1 MLIGISGKIKSG
13 KDTVGE
19 MLYNL
24 GCIEYSIYKYSF
36 ADSLKKIVASI
47 VDCDYNSLNNQE
59 FKASHIPNF
68 IKITKDGIIT
78 HIVPN
83 SKIFYKD
90 IFRTYEVVTYR
101 EALQFFGDKFR
112 SEYGQDFWIRM
123 LKSDLVSEST
133 CLSIITDVRYKNEAD
148 FIKSNK
154 GILIRVDRSEVQTPK
169 NISSHSSEMELDNY
183 PNFDYII
190 ENNGTLEELKS
201 KVQLVYKSIKNLN
214 IANRRIIIGN

>member
-123 LKSDLVSEST
+123 LKSDLMYEEPSFN
-133 CLSIITDVRYKNEAD
+133 IITDVRYKNEAD

-190 ENNGTLEELKS
+190 ENNGTLEELES
-201 KVQLVYKSIKNLN
+201 KVQLIYKSIKNLN

>member
-59 FKASHIPNF
+59 FKASYIPNF

-123 LKSDLVSEST
+123 LKSDLMYEEPSFN
-133 CLSIITDVRYKNEAD
+133 IITDVRYKNEAD

-190 ENNGTLEELKS
+190 ENNGTLEELES

>member
-47 VDCDYNSLNNQE
+47 VDCDYRSLNNQE
-59 FKASHIPNF
+59 FKASYIPNF
-68 IKITKDGIIT
+68 MKITKDGIIT
-78 HIVPN
+78 HIVPC

-154 GILIRVDRSEVQTPK
+154 GILIRVDRPEIQVSRS
-169 NISSHSSEMELDNY
+169 ISSHSSETELDNY

-190 ENNGTLEELKS
+190 ENNGTLEELES
-201 KVQLVYKSIKNLN
+201 KVRLIYNSIKKF
-214 IANRRIIIGN
+214 RHC

>member
-24 GCIEYSIYKYSF
+24 GCVEYNVYKYSF

-47 VDCDYNSLNNQE
+47 VDCNYESLNDQE

-68 IKITKDGIIT
+68 MKITKDGIIT
-78 HIVPN
+78 HVVPC
-83 SKIFYKD
+83 SKVFYKD

-123 LKSDLVSEST
+123 LRSNLISGE
-133 CLSIITDVRYKNEAD
+133 LSFNIITDVRYKNEAD

-154 GILIRVDRSEVQTPK
+154 GILIRVDRPEIQTPK
-169 NISSHSSEMELDNY
+169 NISSHSSEIELDNY
-183 PNFDYII
+183 PNFDYVI
-190 ENNGTLEELKS
+190 ENNGTLEELES
-201 KVQLVYKSIKNLN
+201 KVRLIYNSIKKF
-214 IANRRIIIGN
+214 RYC